1 MSKSPQKPG
10 ENSPTERWD
19 RIQAAADDLLAPSPQ
34 FEKGIPGIS
43 GIKATVEG
51 LAQLSVLEKWIEARV
66 EAESPEPAPIQTQAQ
81 AQAQAPTPAKPP
93 IQTSATAPSVSA
105 RSGDPAFVNADPR
118 LRAALNRIHEKTI
131 EAAKSRLRPGS
142 KLIRPGLEGF
152 RRDDVPV
159 IDGGDIK
166 ENASDSKWI
175 KSDTTA
181 TRILRG
187 GES

>member
-1 MSKSPQKPG
+1 MSNLPKKPG
-10 ENSPTERWD
+10 AHAPTERWA

-43 GIKATVEG
+43 GMKSTVEG

-66 EAESPEPAPIQTQAQ
+66 ETESPEPAVTQTQTQPPGPVKPQHQTA
-81 AQAQAPTPAKPP
+81 AP
-93 IQTSATAPSVSA
+93 APSNSA
-105 RSGDPAFVNADPR
+105 RSGDPAFVHADPR
-118 LRAALNRIHEKTI
+118 LRAALNRVHEKTI
-131 EAAKSRLRPGS
+131 EAAKSRLHPGS

-152 RRDDVPV
+152 RREEIPV
-159 IDGGDIK
+159 VDGGDIK

-187 GES
+187 GEP

>member
-10 ENSPTERWD
+10 DHSPTERWA

-43 GIKATVEG
+43 GMKSTVEG
-51 LAQLSVLEKWIEARV
+51 LAQLSVLEKWIEARI
-66 EAESPEPAPIQTQAQ
+66 EADSPEPVQPQQPQSSAPGKPQTQNAM
-81 AQAQAPTPAKPP
+81 PPA
-93 IQTSATAPSVSA
+93 ATAA
-105 RSGDPAFVNADPR
+105 RAGDPAFVNADPR
-118 LRAALNRIHEKTI
+118 LRAALNRIQEKTM
-131 EAAKSRLRPGS
+131 EAAKNRLRPGS

-152 RRDDVPV
+152 RRDEVPV
-159 IDGGDIK
+159 VDGSDIK
-166 ENASDSKWI
+166 ENASDTKWI